1 MPTDQVP
8 PRTLWCL
15 LAAGLAL
22 VYIRGLFLDVMDVD
36 ASQYAAMAMELLHS
50 GHWLQIQHQHAAY
63 LDKPPLLFWTAAAAF
78 RLFGL
83 HNWSYKL
90 PSACAVAIG
99 VWALYQLTA
108 RHYGRVV
115 ARNAVII
122 LATSVGL
129 VMALND
135 VRTDAMLMGWTIAA
149 VWQAD
154 RYIAFAAERQRWLA
168 LLLAGVFA
176 GLAMMTKGPI
186 GIVMPAFA
194 IGAHLA
200 LRRDW
205 RTLGRWEW
213 LLLPV
218 MALLVLLPMCW
229 GLYQQFDL
237 HPLLTVNGRTGVSGL
252 RFFFWD
258 QSFGRITG
266 SNAWKNDTSPFFF
279 VHTYLWV
286 FLPWS
291 LLFVAALWR
300 RLGELLGNRFSIPH
314 TDEGYS
320 IGGFLLTFLALS
332 LSHYKLPHYIFITLP
347 WAALLTA
354 RWLGQRPVTASWWRG
369 QYVVFLLLAMLSFW
383 MLTLGFPT
391 SDPIR
396 WIGIAGGFILVAV
409 LSWRSALPIDGNR
422 AALITALAGTTTAF
436 MLNFH
441 FYPVSLRFQGT
452 TAIARMARQADIPA
466 SEMATFHT
474 HGDAMAFYSGRVL
487 PVLENVD
494 AVDQAAIAQHTL
506 YLLADTAQRAE
517 LDRAMVPYA
526 VALTAHHFEV
536 AQPTIPFLRAATR
549 PSKLRPLYLLRLE
562 RNPAER

>member
-8 PRTLWCL
+8 SRTLWCFL
-15 LAAGLAL
+15 IAGLVL
-22 VYIRGLFLDVMDVD
+22 VYVRGLFLDVMDID
-36 ASQYAAMAMELLHS
+36 ASQYAALAMELLQG
-50 GHWLQIQHQHAAY
+50 GHWLQLHHQHGPY
-63 LDKPPLLFWTAAAAF
+63 LDKPPLLFWTAAASF

-90 PSACAVAIG
+90 PSAIAVAIG
-99 VWALYQLTA
+99 GFALHRLTA
-108 RHYGRVV
+108 RHYDRTV

-135 VRTDAMLMGWTIAA
+135 VRTDAMLMGWTICA

-154 RYIAFAAERQRWLA
+154 RYITFSGERRRWLA
-168 LLLAGVFA
+168 LALTGCFA

-186 GIVMPAFA
+186 GLVMPAFA
-194 IGAHLA
+194 VGAHLM

-205 RTLGRWEW
+205 RTLWCWEW
-213 LLLPV
+213 LLVPTV
-218 MALLVLLPMCW
+218 ALLLLLPMCW

-237 HPLLTVNGRTGVSGL
+237 HPLLSVNGRTGVSGL

-291 LLFVAALWR
+291 LFFVAALWR
-300 RLGELLGNRFSIPH
+300 RLGQLVRNRFAMPL

-354 RWLGQRPVTASWWRG
+354 RWLAQRPVSAGWWRG
-369 QYVVFLLLAMLSFW
+369 HYLVFGLLAMLSFW
-383 MLTLGFPT
+383 LLTLGFPT
-391 SDPIR
+391 AEPLR
-396 WIGIAGGFILVAV
+396 WLGVVGGFALVAV
-409 LSWRSALPIDGNR
+409 LGWRSTLPMDGNR
-422 AALITALAGTTTAF
+422 AALITALAGTATAF

-441 FYPVSLRFQGT
+441 FYPVTLPFQGT
-452 TAIARMARQADIPA
+452 TAIARMARQAGIPA
-466 SEMATFHT
+466 STMAMFHA
-474 HGDAMAFYSGRVL
+474 HGDALAFYTGRVL
-487 PVLENVD
+487 PVLETPD

-506 YLLADTAQRAE
+506 YVLADSSERTE
-517 LDRAMVPYA
+517 LDHAMVPYT
-526 VALTAHHFEV
+526 VALTAQNFEV

-549 PSKLRPLYLLRLE
+549 HSKLRPLYLLRLD
-562 RNPAER
+562 RDPAER